1 MRAMLRGIL
10 FKAKQEAD
18 GCAAHEV
25 AACSGI
31 VGHVGEQTPALG
43 VAVEFATFSS
53 DECRDGHCLVGDAY
67 L

>member
-1 MRAMLRGIL
+1 MRVTLHGIP
-10 FKAKQEAD
+10 FKTKQEAD

-31 VGHVGEQTPALG
+31 VGQVGDEAPALG

-53 DECRDGHCLVGDAY
+53 D
-67 L
+67 